1 MHSFCLQCLEEYCS
15 SIGKLPGDEV
25 PCPECRHEFHNPDDG
40 VAGLPAGTHGGVSGR
55 SEQQFAK
62 SIDDEIEQVTEY
74 LAPRYTPVHT
84 DDLLTDDRNFI
95 GDVAT
100 DTGMQFSFSP
110 STSFNRDDLVKF
122 DSNKSK

>member
-1 MHSFCLQCLEEYCS
+1 M
-15 SIGKLPGDEV
+15 

-62 SIDDEIEQVTEY
+62 SIDDEIAQVTEY
-74 LAPRYTPVHT
+74 LAPRYAFTPAHT
-84 DDLLTDDRNFI
+84 DDLLTDDRSFI

-100 DTGMQFSFSP
+100 DTGMQCSFLP
-110 STSFNRDDLVKF
+110 STSFNRDDLLWLVTF
-122 DSNKSK
+122 DSNE